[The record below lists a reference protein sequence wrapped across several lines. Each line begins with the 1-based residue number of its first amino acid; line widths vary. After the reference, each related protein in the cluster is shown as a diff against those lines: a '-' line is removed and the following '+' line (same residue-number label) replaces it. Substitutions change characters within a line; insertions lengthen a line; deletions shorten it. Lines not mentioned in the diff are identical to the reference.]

1 MEDKKMEQIIKELEE
16 EEQQAKEMQK
26 QAEREI
32 KKLASSIINA
42 VFIDLKKIVDLCNSF
57 EDFKKV
63 IKEIKLIENKED
75 TTNNE

>member
-16 EEQQAKEMQK
+16 EEQQAKEMKK

-32 KKLASSIINA
+32 KKLASNIINA
-42 VFIDLKKIVDLCNSF
+42 VFIDLKRIVDLCNSF

-63 IKEIKLIENKED
+63 IKEIKLIENKE
-75 TTNNE
+75 E